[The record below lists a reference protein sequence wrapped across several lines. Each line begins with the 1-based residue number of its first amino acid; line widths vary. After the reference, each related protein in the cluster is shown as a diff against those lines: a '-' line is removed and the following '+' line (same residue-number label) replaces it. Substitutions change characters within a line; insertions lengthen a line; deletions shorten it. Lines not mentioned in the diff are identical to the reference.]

1 MNEPFDLIVRNAH
14 VATAADLFHCDIG
27 VRDGRIA
34 ALADHLPA
42 ATGTSEIDAAGRY
55 VTPGGVDSHCHL
67 DQPMHAPHPYGR
79 RLRHRNTIGRLRRH
93 HNGDPLRSPTS
104 RAEHVRRRG

>member
-42 ATGTSEIDAAGRY
+42 ATGTSEIDAAGRF

-67 DQPMHAPHPYGR
+67 DQPMQPPSVWQTTSSPEHDRPPVAAPPR
-79 RLRHRNTIGRLRRH
+79 
-93 HNGDPLRSPTS
+93 
-104 RAEHVRRRG
+104 